1 MRGTS
6 VWLSLVLLALLQIAA
21 SEDVVCKKGKTK
33 KKIVLGPGES
43 FSFSTDGDQYAAKMK
58 CNANYK
64 LSKKCKEAKISCS
77 EFDTVAKGESC
88 KGDFLMVKIGKKKMK
103 YCGSNAPDMTTKAK
117 KFTLMFSS
125 NKKKSAAGVQCTVQC
140 NDPAPIVGTTT
151 EGPGTTTGSAL
162 KSAVVGL
169 VYSFSEAEYKSPF
182 CAGILVC
189 SNWILT
195 TASCSLA
202 HGNKLGTS
210 KVKVILGAEN
220 LQSVS
225 SEKAVSVSKIV
236 YNSNFNTNKY
246 SGSGNVALWKLSES
260 VNTNVYKPACLPT
273 KSFDISGASQLL
285 GWRMSDTVG
294 ALNDDLTEVSTSIEN
309 ISSCPSNQICSK
321 SAKCK
326 GDFGA
331 PLTKSKTVIGLVARD
346 VGCSTEFGTYTKVS
360 DYTSWIESTIGSSC
374 QICKDE

>member
-151 EGPGTTTGSAL
+151 EGPGTTTG
-162 KSAVVGL
+162 
-169 VYSFSEAEYKSPF
+169 
-182 CAGILVC
+182 
-189 SNWILT
+189 T
-195 TASCSLA
+195 
-202 HGNKLGTS
+202 
-210 KVKVILGAEN
+210 
-220 LQSVS
+220 VS
-225 SEKAVSVSKIV
+225 QPKQVL
-236 YNSNFNTNKY
+236 Y
-246 SGSGNVALWKLSES
+246 
-260 VNTNVYKPACLPT
+260 C
-273 KSFDISGASQLL
+273 
-285 GWRMSDTVG
+285 
-294 ALNDDLTEVSTSIEN
+294 
-309 ISSCPSNQICSK
+309 
-321 SAKCK
+321 
-326 GDFGA
+326 
-331 PLTKSKTVIGLVARD
+331 TVI
-346 VGCSTEFGTYTKVS
+346 
-360 DYTSWIESTIGSSC
+360 
-374 QICKDE
+374 